1 MIVAN
6 LIAKKRDG
14 HAMTEPEIQF
24 LIAGY
29 CQGTVADYQMSAF
42 AMAVCLRGM
51 NDQEC
56 AWLTRSM
63 FESGQQLSRTVSDEM
78 PRVDKHSSGGLGDKV
93 SLILAPWLACC
104 GVHVPMISGRGLG
117 LTGGTLDK
125 LESIPGFQVDLN
137 DAQSDQV
144 LTIAGATI
152 IAANET
158 VAPADR
164 RLYALRD
171 VTATVES
178 IGLITASILSKKL
191 AANLDALV
199 MDVKYGDAAFMK
211 TFQDAREL
219 ASRLCSVGSAAG
231 LPTKAV
237 LSDMNQPLGQAV
249 GNAIEVNE
257 SAQLMRGEGFHGSG
271 FNAPALDRLYRLTRY
286 LAATSLLQVGVETNR
301 SQAEARLDAHL
312 ASGQVMERFCMMV
325 DAQGGQAK
333 FPLSVAPALTLTAK
347 QHGSVQSINCAAI
360 GQAIIGLGGG
370 RRQVGDAI
378 DHSVGITMH
387 VGIGDQV
394 HPGDPTLT
402 LHAPVALHSELF
414 TRKLKT
420 TKTNQS
426 CLSDLWTRYQ
436 TRTVYFELALNLP
449 FLHEK
454 CQK

>member
-1 MIVAN
+1 MIVAS

-14 HAMTEPEIQF
+14 HAMTEAEIQF
-24 LIAGY
+24 LIDGY
-29 CQGTVADYQMSAF
+29 CRGTVADYQMSAF

-51 NDQEC
+51 SDQEC
-56 AWLTRSM
+56 AWLTRAM
-63 FESGQQLSRTVSDEM
+63 FESGQQLSRAVSGDL

-104 GVHVPMISGRGLG
+104 DVHVPMISGRGLG

-125 LESIPGFQVDLN
+125 LEAIPGFQVDLD
-137 DAQSDQV
+137 DAQSDQT
-144 LTIAGATI
+144 LTKAGATI
-152 IAANET
+152 IAANES

-199 MDVKYGDAAFMK
+199 MDVKFGDAAFMK
-211 TFQDAREL
+211 TLQDASQL
-219 ASRLCSVGSAAG
+219 AQRLCSVGTAAG

-257 SAQLMRGEGFHGSG
+257 SVSMMKGEGFDGSG
-271 FNAPALDRLYRLTRY
+271 FKVPAVDRLYRLTRH
-286 LAATSLLQVGVETNR
+286 LAATALLQVGVESDR
-301 SQAEARLDAHL
+301 GQAESRLDAQL
-312 ASGQVMERFCMMV
+312 AGGQVMERFCMMV
-325 DAQGGQAK
+325 DAQGGQIG
-333 FPLSVAPALTLTAK
+333 FPLPVAPAVTLAAETSG
-347 QHGSVQSINCAAI
+347 HVQDIDCAAI
-360 GQAIIGLGGG
+360 GKTIIGLGGG

-387 VGIGDQV
+387 VGIGDHVQA
-394 HPGDPTLT
+394 GEQTLT
-402 LHAPVALHSELF
+402 LHAPIALQSEHVSQLQQAV
-414 TRKLKT
+414 R
-420 TKTNQS
+420 
-426 CLSDLWTRYQ
+426 LSDQPVAAPPLFQ
-436 TRTVYFELALNLP
+436 DLESASA
-449 FLHEK
+449 
-454 CQK
+454 